1 MGLFFCYTIV
11 LPTTFEFFVNIAV
24 SGIKP
29 MISIESFVSF
39 ISTMIL
45 GFGLVFEMPMVI
57 LLLSMLGLVTPN
69 FLIKQHPIFV
79 MAIFIAAAFITSP
92 DVVSLLLAVPM
103 ILLFEIS
110 IGLSWLVQ
118 LTKKRKKQ

>member
-1 MGLFFCYTIV
+1 
-11 LPTTFEFFVNIAV
+11 
-24 SGIKP
+24 

-39 ISTMIL
+39 ISTMNL

-69 FLIKQHPIFV
+69 FLVKQHPIFV
-79 MAIFIAAAFITSP
+79 MSIFIAAAFITPP
-92 DVVSLLLAVPM
+92 DVVSLLFLAVPM
-103 ILLFEIS
+103 ILLFGIS

>member
-1 MGLFFCYTIV
+1 
-11 LPTTFEFFVNIAV
+11 
-24 SGIKP
+24 